1 MNKVWLNIYDPVN
14 PPRRPETTKV
24 GQCYLQTVNGIFTI
38 AIYIKNLQ
46 LDIPTV
52 MSSLFVS
59 NACPMSI
66 EIAATSK
73 QEEKDT
79 TNVIPMKNHAI
90 YVSYELIIEENFHS

>member
-1 MNKVWLNIYDPVN
+1 MA
-14 PPRRPETTKV
+14 
-24 GQCYLQTVNGIFTI
+24 YLQLQ
-38 AIYIKNLQ
+38 YIKNLQ

-79 TNVIPMKNHAI
+79 TNVIPMKNHEI
-90 YVSYELIIEENFHS
+90 YVSYELVIE